1 MRIRRINGPIKKVKV
16 IVPDTLGNAFEVE
29 GDRVLPC
36 SKSTTKGNYFFER
49 LRSIDLPARFFF
61 HLYK

>member
-29 GDRVLPC
+29 RDRVLPC
-36 SKSTTKGNYFFER
+36 SKSTTTG
-49 LRSIDLPARFFF
+49 
-61 HLYK
+61 